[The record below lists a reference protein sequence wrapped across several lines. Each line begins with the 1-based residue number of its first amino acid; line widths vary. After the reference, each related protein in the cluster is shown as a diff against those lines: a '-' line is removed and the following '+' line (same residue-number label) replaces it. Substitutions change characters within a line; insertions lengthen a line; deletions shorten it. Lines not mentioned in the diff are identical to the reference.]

1 MVTNELQMVEFAYSI
16 IGVHVP
22 YRYTTYTAVNYILH
36 ITCTCVH
43 GGMCV
48 VPVPGTRVLW
58 VVHRTVHHQRRG
70 ACYKGYLS

>member
-48 VPVPGTRVLW
+48 VPVPGTVGTSYIINGEEL
-58 VVHRTVHHQRRG
+58 
-70 ACYKGYLS
+70 AIKAI